1 MQEAQLKPLRG
12 FDRLTAAGFSESD
25 IANFRRQFHSRTS
38 TDYLSTTE
46 EFENEEACMYFSQ
59 HIQLCSSVPKLAHFG
74 HNADE
79 EHARALEEQWIDS
92 MDNPT
97 TASMS
102 QNSAS
107 ASTSSAMLQGIL
119 VGFFFPLMPLFFF
132 RESKITTV
140 FWTNGEAVEGMGS
153 VVFSY
158 AVHVSL
164 FEPTTQLTS
173 NDPCS

>member
-12 FDRLTAAGFSESD
+12 FDRLAAAGFSESD

-46 EFENEEACMYFSQ
+46 EFENEEACVYTSFSQ
-59 HIQLCSSVPKLAHFG
+59 TLHTLSPSHAHRVTT
-74 HNADE
+74 DE

-102 QNSAS
+102 QSSSSAS
-107 ASTSSAMLQGIL
+107 SSSAMLQGIL

-132 RESKITTV
+132 RESKTATV
-140 FWTNGEAVEGMGS
+140 FWNNGEAVEGMGS

-158 AVHVSL
+158 AGRVISRTLMAV
-164 FEPTTQLTS
+164 LTL
-173 NDPCS
+173 CFIWW